1 MALVEMKKIRL
12 AVHKTSVTEVL
23 RAIQKIGVVHF
34 TEVTDKQPE
43 MVQKEKTAFQF
54 NYASSR
60 LDFAVE
66 FLSKYDKPK
75 GKLRSMIEGSR
86 VFITGT
92 EIYKTANSFVYNEI
106 IDEVQELEKKINVA
120 NVRLKTLDEEV
131 EILSLWKKYNT
142 PLNISTETLYTQT
155 LFLTGEEENFK
166 EFEDSLQK
174 NSTLY
179 NIEHITENQSVFTFL
194 KENRPVIDPLFREK
208 EIELVEL
215 PKRRGTPKEELERI
229 SRAKLKEI
237 EKLEKYN
244 AQAKK
249 FAESLPQL
257 KVVADYIYWS
267 KQKHN
272 LISRSMKT
280 ESVLAFEG
288 WCPKEKISLLH
299 KCMKNKS
306 NLYVLEELELAEDEV
321 PPVEIEN
328 GSLIKPFESVTRLY
342 GLPGHKDLDPTPFL
356 AGFFFI
362 FFGLSLTDVGYGIV
376 LFLLTASV
384 LAFYRVPKNISPLIE
399 LLMYGGIA
407 STIIGLFFGGYLGI
421 DIAEMPS
428 YLQKIALFDPIKEPL
443 TILGLSLALGVIQI
457 LFGLMLKIVS
467 EAKQGFLWQGILDQ
481 GPWILVFISLILF
494 GANKASLLGGAGEFY
509 TYLVYIAFASVMI
522 SAGRKGKGVLGKI
535 FGGILGLYASIGFFS
550 DVLSYS
556 RLLALGLATSALA
569 FAVNLIASMVEGV
582 PVIGTILV
590 VIILVGGHA
599 FNLGVNLLGAF
610 IHSSRLQFVEFFGK
624 FITGTGRP
632 YTPFKREERYVVI
645 E

>member
-1 MALVEMKKIRL
+1 MALIEMQKIRL
-12 AVHKTSVTEVL
+12 AVHKTSVTDVL
-23 RAIQKIGVVHF
+23 RAIQKLGVVHF

-66 FLSKYDKPK
+66 FLSKHDKPK
-75 GKLRSMIEGSR
+75 GRLRSMIEGNR

-92 EIYKTANSFVYNEI
+92 DIYKTANSFVYNEI

-120 NVRLKTLDEEV
+120 NVRLKTLGEES
-131 EILSLWKKYNT
+131 EILSLWEKYDT
-142 PLNISTETLYTQT
+142 PLNISTETLHTQT

-174 NSTLY
+174 KSTLY
-179 NIEHITENQSVFTFL
+179 NIEHIAENRSVFTFF
-194 KENRPVIDPLFREK
+194 KENHSIIDPLLREK
-208 EIELVEL
+208 EIESFEL

-229 SRAKLKEI
+229 SRAKVKEI
-237 EKLEKYN
+237 EKLDEYN
-244 AQAKK
+244 AQARK
-249 FAESLPQL
+249 FAENLPQL

-280 ESVLAFEG
+280 ESVLTFEG

-299 KCMKNKS
+299 KRMKNKTD
-306 NLYVLEELELAEDEV
+306 LYVLEELKPTEEEI
-321 PPVEIEN
+321 PPVEIKN
-328 GSLIKPFESVTRLY
+328 GSLVKPFESVTRLY
-342 GLPGHKDLDPTPFL
+342 GLPGHKDMDPTPFL

-362 FFGLSLTDVGYGIV
+362 FFGLCLTDVGYGII

-421 DIAEMPS
+421 DITEMPP

-443 TILGLSLALGVIQI
+443 IILGLSLALGVIQI
-457 LFGLMLKIVS
+457 LFGLVLKVVS
-467 EAKQGFLWQGILDQ
+467 DAKQGNLWQGVLDQ
-481 GPWILVFISLILF
+481 GPWILVFISLICF
-494 GANKASLLGGAGEFY
+494 GANKAALLGGAPELY
-509 TYLVYIAFASVMI
+509 TYFVYIAFASVMI
-522 SAGRKGKGVLGKI
+522 CAGRKGKGIIGKV
-535 FGGILGLYASIGFFS
+535 FGGILGLYDSIGFFS

-569 FAVNLIASMVEGV
+569 FAINLIASMVEGV

-590 VIILVGGHA
+590 VIVLIGGHA

-624 FITGTGRP
+624 FISGTGRP